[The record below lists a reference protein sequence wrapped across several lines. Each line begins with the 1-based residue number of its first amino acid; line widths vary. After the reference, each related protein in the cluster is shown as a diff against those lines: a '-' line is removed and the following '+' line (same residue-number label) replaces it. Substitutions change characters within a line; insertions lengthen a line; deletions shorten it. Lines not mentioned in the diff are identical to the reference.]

1 MIRLPDLHSVW
12 KHSHSG
18 VCECLR
24 VIYERGGGK
33 TKINKR
39 KFTSINAKIEF
50 TYGQKVEI
58 DGLVA
63 PWVEVAIAYLT
74 CGAMDFNSRLA
85 TPGYVNMDSELI
97 HQLEHQLT
105 L

>member
-24 VIYERGGGK
+24 VIYERGGEK
-33 TKINKR
+33 QKWIKENSLQ
-39 KFTSINAKIEF
+39 FHAKIEF

-74 CGAMDFNSRLA
+74 CRAMDFNSRLA
-85 TPGYVNMDSELI
+85 TPGYVHMDGELI
-97 HQLEHQLT
+97 HQFEHQLA